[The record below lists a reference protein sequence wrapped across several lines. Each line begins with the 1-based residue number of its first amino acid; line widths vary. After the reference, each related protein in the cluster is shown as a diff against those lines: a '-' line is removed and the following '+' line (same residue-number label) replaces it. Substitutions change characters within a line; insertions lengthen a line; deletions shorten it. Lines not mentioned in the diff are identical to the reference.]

1 MLMPGSASERAGS
14 DRRPAFHSARA
25 AIFLAGAGIV
35 AAGCAVYANALN
47 GSFVYLDLSAIADNP
62 TIRHLW
68 PIWGA
73 LRPPPD
79 GSLTVGGRPLLNLS
93 LAGNYAIS
101 GLQPWSY
108 HAVNILIHLSAGLA
122 LFGIVRRTLARRA
135 VPGDAGVGAA
145 FLAALAWTVHPL
157 QTESVTYI
165 VQRAESLMGLC
176 YLLTLYGF
184 IRSAEPEAPGRRGW
198 AVLSFLACLLGMG
211 AKEVMVSVPVIV
223 LLYDRTFVCSSFRA
237 AFERR
242 RIYYLALAATW
253 LPLAWF
259 VHSTGGNRGGTSG
272 FGLPIS
278 WWSYLLTQFPAVVH
292 YLRLSLWPHPLVFY
306 YEVRW
311 VPFGAAAPDAAVVV
325 LLAAATVVG
334 LWRRSAWGFLGA
346 WFFAILAPTSLVPG
360 MSQTLA
366 EHRMYLPLAAVCAGL
381 AAPVWSLARTAGP
394 GRLAYALAL
403 LAWSAGLGALTIR
416 RNGIYRSELALWSDT
431 VAKVAV
437 NPNSQNNLGIALVAA
452 GRPAEAMEHFERA
465 LALNPDY
472 AEAHDN
478 LALALAGAGRYAEAI
493 GHYQRALQLKPD
505 YPDACAN
512 LGVALATSG
521 RLPEAIAQF
530 ERALQLNPNFV
541 QARNNLA
548 VALASTGRT
557 QAAIAE
563 YERVL
568 QQGGETAEVHYNLG
582 NALAQADRWPEA
594 ASHYQRALAL
604 APNNLD
610 ARANL
615 GVAFAKEGRYAEAAD
630 QDQRALAINPSD
642 PDTHYNLGL
651 ALQAL
656 GRSEEA
662 ASEFARAER
671 LRAAAQGGTP

>member
-1 MLMPGSASERAGS
+1 MPGSAAERASSG
-14 DRRPAFHSARA
+14 RHPASLSPHA
-25 AIFLAGAGIV
+25 AIFLAAAGIV
-35 AAGCAVYANALN
+35 AAGCAVYANSLK

-68 PIWGA
+68 PIWGP

-93 LAGNYAIS
+93 LAVNYAIS

-108 HAVNILIHLSAGLA
+108 HAANLLIHLSAALA
-122 LFGIVRRTLARRA
+122 FFGIVRRTLARLGS
-135 VPGDAGVGAA
+135 PDGAGLGAA
-145 FLAALAWTVHPL
+145 FLAGLAWTVHPL
-157 QTESVTYI
+157 QTESVTYV

-176 YLLTLYGF
+176 YLLTLYCF
-184 IRSAEPEAPGRRGW
+184 IRFADPDAPGRRGW
-198 AVLSFLACLLGMG
+198 AALSFFACLLGMG
-211 AKEVMVSVPVIV
+211 AKEVMVSAPVII
-223 LLYDRTFVCSSFRA
+223 LLYDRTFVSRGFRA
-237 AFERR
+237 ALERR
-242 RIYYLALAATW
+242 WAYYLALAATW

-259 VHSTGGNRGGTSG
+259 VQTTGGNRGGTSG

-278 WWSYLLTQFPAVVH
+278 WWSYVLTQFPAVVH

-311 VPFGAAAPDAAVVV
+311 VPFGAVAHDVAVVAI
-325 LLAAATVVG
+325 LAAATVAG
-334 LWRRSAWGFLGA
+334 IWRRSAWGFLGA
-346 WFFAILAPTSLVPG
+346 WFFAILSPTSLVPG

-381 AAPVWSLARTAGP
+381 AVPAWRLARAANP
-394 GRLAYALAL
+394 WRRAYVLAL
-403 LAWSAGLGALTIR
+403 LAWSAGLAVLTVR
-416 RNGIYRSELALWSDT
+416 RNGIYRDELALWSDT

-437 NPNSQNNLGIALVAA
+437 NPNSQNNLGIALAAA
-452 GRPAEAMEHFERA
+452 GRPAEAMEHFGRA
-465 LALNPDY
+465 VALNPDY

-478 LALALAGAGRYAEAI
+478 LALALAGAGRTAEAI
-493 GHYQRALQLKPD
+493 GHYERALQLKPD

-530 ERALQLNPNFV
+530 KRALQLNPNFL

-557 QAAIAE
+557 AEAVAE
-563 YERVL
+563 YEQVL
-568 QQGGETAEVHYNLG
+568 RQGGETAEVHYNLG
-582 NALAQADRWPEA
+582 NALAQLKRWPEA
-594 ASHYQRALAL
+594 ALHYQRALAL
-604 APNNLD
+604 APNNPE

-615 GVAFAKEGRYAEAAD
+615 GVAFAQQGRYAEAAD
-630 QDQRALAINPSD
+630 QDRRAVAINPND

-656 GRSEEA
+656 GRADEA
-662 ASEFARAER
+662 ADEFARAER
-671 LRAAAQGGTP
+671 LRSAAQGGTP